1 MGFTAEDLDLV
12 IEDMAGLGKEPTYCM
27 GDDIPLAVLSDKP
40 HLLYDYFKQRF
51 AQVTNP
57 PIDPLREKLVMSLE
71 MHLGQRRPAVKPQA
85 EAAALIHLDTPVL
98 NEAELSA
105 LSDQGLVVRS
115 SLPRLQSKPARVGC
129 SRPWMLSAHR
139 RKRRS
144 ATALRC
150 WFCRTA

>member
-27 GDDIPLAVLSDKP
+27 GDDIPLAVISEKP

-85 EAAALIHLDTPVL
+85 AAAALIHLDTPVL

-105 LSDQGLVVRS
+105 LSDQGLAVRS
-115 SLPRLQSKPARVGC
+115 LSTQVAVEACAGGLQSLSLIHISEPT
-129 SRPWMLSAHR
+129 RPY
-139 RKRRS
+139 
-144 ATALRC
+144 
-150 WFCRTA
+150 

>member
-105 LSDQGLVVRS
+105 LSDQGASGAIPLHPGCLLKLV
-115 SLPRLQSKPARVGC
+115 RVGC
-129 SRPWMLSAHR
+129 SRPLMPSA
-139 RKRRS
+139 
-144 ATALRC
+144 
-150 WFCRTA
+150 